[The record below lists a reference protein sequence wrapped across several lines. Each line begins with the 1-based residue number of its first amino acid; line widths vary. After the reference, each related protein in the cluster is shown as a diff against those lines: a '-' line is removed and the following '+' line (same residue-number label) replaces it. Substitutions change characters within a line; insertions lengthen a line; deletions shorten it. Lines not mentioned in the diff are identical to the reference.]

1 MIKLETSGLLK
12 KPNNQKYARE
22 IERIITGMKERT
34 LVGNDFLGWVEY
46 PNLVGKT
53 LINEINSCAKRI
65 RENYN
70 ILVVCG
76 IGGSYLGTR
85 AVIDALKGVGPKNGK
100 ELEII
105 YFGNTFSPTYTKQ
118 TLEYLKGKNYA
129 VNVIS
134 KSGTTTETSIAF
146 RLLRNELESRYSQEE
161 CAQRII
167 VTTDEKKGLLKPLSL
182 QKGYQSFVMPA
193 DVGGRYSVFTPVGL
207 LPIAASGIDIGLL
220 IQGARNGHQRYLNL
234 DITNNEAA
242 QYAIIRNFEYL
253 KEKKTVE
260 LYTVYEPQF
269 VMLNEWL
276 KQLFGESEGKGKK
289 GIFPCSVCYST
300 DLHSLGQFVQDGN
313 PILFETNI
321 QFSTPLLDISV
332 PRLADDQDELNYL
345 ADKSLNYVNNK
356 AFLGTKKA
364 HVEEGKV
371 SNLDIIIEKV
381 DAEHLGELLYF
392 FMVSCALSSYLLK
405 INPFDQPGVEIY
417 KKNMFRLLGKKGH

>member
-417 KKNMFRLLGKKGH
+417 KKNMFALLGKK

>member
-46 PNLVGKT
+46 PNLIGKT

-65 RENYN
+65 RENYD

-161 CAQRII
+161 CSQRII

-253 KEKKTVE
+253 KEKKKVE

-417 KKNMFRLLGKKGH
+417 KKNMFALLGKK